1 VTRVTVRRGGPRGR
15 LCPARVRCGRVIEP
29 VRGGGGRVRCR
40 LRTGRRRR
48 ERWGKERRRRRRGGG
63 RRREERLVSVVEQA
77 RVARR
82 HAFRRAHVGCR
93 LVPVPMPV
101 PVPMARRRGS
111 DPESPRRRCCA
122 GTMLVRVA
130 SRDGRRRRSRTI
142 RLERPPQQLVLLR
155 GPGRVLDCGIAFLRQ
170 GGVLRDEA
178 VVPRDEGRERAG
190 GVVVVFDEQGR
201 ERDGCEGLFTFSRSD
216 ARGSNSR
223 RRRHVGRVHGEGGPG
238 SKFALCKNTVL
249 VSGCARTGARVP
261 LPYVWR
267 EVHGRQETSERLTR
281 VPL

>member
-1 VTRVTVRRGGPRGR
+1 VVDDDERNGSCRLLNRPESLEGMRFVARTLGVVSCPCPCPCPCPWPGVVGPIPSPLVDDAAPAPCWSELLPRDRGG
-15 LCPARVRCGRVIEP
+15 
-29 VRGGGGRVRCR
+29 
-40 LRTGRRRR
+40 
-48 ERWGKERRRRRRGGG
+48 
-63 RRREERLVSVVEQA
+63 
-77 RVARR
+77 
-82 HAFRRAHVGCR
+82 
-93 LVPVPMPV
+93 
-101 PVPMARRRGS
+101 
-111 DPESPRRRCCA
+111 
-122 GTMLVRVA
+122 
-130 SRDGRRRRSRTI
+130 RRRSRTI

-267 EVHGRQETSERLTR
+267 EVHGRQ
-281 VPL
+281 